1 MKQKIKE
8 KKLQTI
14 PLQEARKAY
23 QIVLWDI
30 CLSFLL
36 LTGSLISFSQSWG
49 QKTGMGWLIALTSV
63 IGMGCNLLAEK
74 AGKKVWI
81 RGVIYGT
88 PWLAVLLLTGL
99 RGYLSGFLSWI
110 NAIITGW
117 NLSREGAVALFQ
129 VQTTEQC
136 VRAFTLVIVLLCGEG
151 ILTLV
156 KKKQCLA
163 CAVLTTAWIVVQLL
177 GNTYSPVACAFLLAG
192 FAGVYLTGK
201 KTWLTGNMI
210 CWTVGI
216 AVFLCA
222 VGIFS
227 DRADMEMV
235 RSFREQ
241 VEQEIHE
248 VRYGKD
254 SLPEGNLYEASGIHE
269 NTDVMLEVQSQQE
282 KDLYLRGYVGGVYR
296 NGQWEELPDS
306 AYSGE
311 NAGMLAWLKKKDFD
325 PLTQVAQYYQLGDQQ
340 DKLEDNQVQINVKEA
355 SRYYVY
361 APASYIRM
369 VKGNVGEEK
378 DSRLA
383 SKGFFGRRTYRWD
396 EISGTRPGE
405 LTIADNW
412 VQQPENDRQKTYQE
426 AESVYR
432 EFVYHTYTTIDPDMQ
447 RLMEQVFWEDYT
459 SDSDGIYSALD
470 QIRKR
475 LSEETTYTEVV
486 AEVPEGEDP
495 IRWFLT
501 EGKEGN
507 DVYYAA
513 TAAEAFRAYGIPAR
527 YVEGYYLSA
536 DDIHNETS
544 GTDKLT
550 GTDAHAWVEVYFDG
564 VGWLPLDAT
573 PGYYY
578 DAVSLQQMI
587 STPDQVSKNAALE
600 DPSFEANQ
608 AADTENSKKS
618 GKNTM
623 KRVVIRAGAVML
635 GSVTLLLLL
644 AILCLALLEIGRI
657 LDYERMY
664 RKFARANQ
672 KEKVRIY
679 TDELQKLLAY
689 LGISMSLGWK
699 TREVD
704 REIHEKY
711 QGVEN
716 GSYLRVCEILE
727 KSIYGQQKLE
737 AYEMRTIIAFMEKL
751 ETIGKDTFDWKERIG
766 LRYGYIARIY
776 GKFRQK
782 TGQKRKTEKNS
793 RKELTK

>member
-8 KKLQTI
+8 KKIQTI
-14 PLQEARKAY
+14 PLQEEQNPY

-30 CLSFLL
+30 CLSLLL
-36 LTGSLISFSQSWG
+36 LTGSLMSFYQSWG
-49 QKTGMGWLIALTSV
+49 QKTDVEWLMALVSATG
-63 IGMGCNLLAEK
+63 IGCSLLAQK
-74 AGKKVWI
+74 AGKRAWI
-81 RGVIYGT
+81 CGMIYGA
-88 PWLAVLLLTGL
+88 PWLAVVLLTGL

-117 NLSREGAVALFQ
+117 NLSREGGVALFQ

-136 VRAFTLVIVLLCGEG
+136 VSAFVLVMALLLGEG
-151 ILTLV
+151 LLVLV

-163 CAVLTTAWIVVQLL
+163 CAVLVTAWIVIQLL
-177 GNTYSPVACAFLLAG
+177 GNTYSPVACGFLLAG
-192 FAGVYLTGK
+192 FAGVYLTGR
-201 KTWLTGNMI
+201 KTWLTGNMV

-216 AVFLCA
+216 AVFFCA

-227 DRADMEMV
+227 DRADMETV
-235 RSFREQ
+235 KSFREQ

-248 VRYGKD
+248 IRYGKD
-254 SLPEGNLYEASGIHE
+254 TLPEGNLYEASGIHE
-269 NTDVMLEVQSQQE
+269 NTEVMLEVQSQQE

-296 NGQWEELPDS
+296 NGQWEKLPNS
-306 AYSGE
+306 AYSGD
-311 NAGMLAWLKKKDFD
+311 NAGMLAWLKKKNFD

-340 DKLEDNQVQINVKEA
+340 DDLEDNQVQINVKEA

-361 APASYIRM
+361 APTSYIRM
-369 VKGNVGEEK
+369 VKGSVGEEK

-383 SKGFFGRRTYRWD
+383 NKGFFGRRTYRWD

-412 VQQPENDRQKTYQE
+412 VQQPENDRQKAYQE

-432 EFVYHTYTTIDPDMQ
+432 EFVYHTYTTIDSNMQ
-447 RLMEQVFWEDYT
+447 KLMEQVFWEDYE

-475 LSEETTYTEVV
+475 LSAETTYTEVV
-486 AEVPEGEDP
+486 SEVPEGEDP

-536 DDIHNETS
+536 DDIHNEAS
-544 GTDKLT
+544 GTNKLT

-564 VGWLPLDAT
+564 VGWLPLDVT

-600 DPSFEANQ
+600 DPSFEVNQ
-608 AADTENSKKS
+608 TADTENSKKS
-618 GKNTM
+618 GKDTM
-623 KRVVIRAGAVML
+623 KRVVIRAGAVAL
-635 GSVTLLLLL
+635 GFVTLLLLL
-644 AILCLALLEIGRI
+644 VILCLGILETGRI
-657 LDYERMY
+657 LDYEMMH
-664 RKFARANQ
+664 RKFARADQ
-672 KEKVRIY
+672 KKKVRIY
-679 TDELQKLLAY
+679 TEEMQKLLDF

-704 REIHEKY
+704 QEIHEKY
-711 QGVEN
+711 QGIEA
-716 GSYLRVCEILE
+716 GAYLRVCQILE
-727 KSIYGQQKLE
+727 KSIYGQQRLE
-737 AYEMRTIIAFMEKL
+737 PYEMRTISTFMEKL
-751 ETIGKDTFDWKERIG
+751 ETIGSDTLSWRERIAF
-766 LRYGYIARIY
+766 RYGYVVRII
-776 GKFRQK
+776 GKMHQK
-782 TGQKRKTEKNS
+782 IGQKRKTEKNN